1 MTLIH
6 KTALVDAAAQLADD
20 VEIGPYT
27 VVGPNVKIGSGTKI
41 GAHCVI
47 SGYTEIGSN
56 NQIFQFNSLGA
67 APQDKKYRGEPTR
80 LVIGNNNT
88 IREFCTFN
96 TGTAQDVG
104 ITTLGDDNWIMA
116 YVHIAHDC
124 QVGSH
129 TILANNATLGG
140 HVHLGDWVIVGGL
153 SGIHQFVKV
162 GAHAMLGFA
171 SAVTQDVAPFVMA
184 DGNPLGLRGLNA
196 EGLKRRGFST
206 ERIANIKEA
215 YRNIFRRGLTLAAA
229 LEQLQLM
236 RQKNQS
242 EALTQHDQDIQTLIE
257 FITQSS
263 RGIAR

>member
-1 MTLIH
+1 MTNIH

-27 VVGPNVKIGSGTKI
+27 VVGPNVQIGSGTKI

-56 NQIFQFNSLGA
+56 NQIFQFNSIGA

-104 ITTLGDDNWIMA
+104 VTSVGDDNWIMA

-196 EGLKRRGFST
+196 EGLKRRGFT
-206 ERIANIKEA
+206 PERVANIKEA
-215 YRNIFRRGLTLAAA
+215 YRTIFRRGLILTVA
-229 LEQLQLM
+229 LEQLELM
-236 RQKNQS
+236 RQKNQAD
-242 EALTQHDQDIQTLIE
+242 ALTLHEQDVQTLIE
-257 FITQSS
+257 FISQST

>member
-1 MTLIH
+1 MTNIH
-6 KTALVDAAAQLADD
+6 PTALVDTAAQLADD
-20 VEIGPYT
+20 VEVGPYT
-27 VVGPNVKIGSGTKI
+27 VIGPHVKIGSGTKI

-47 SGYTEIGSN
+47 SGHTEIGHN

-67 APQDKKYRGEPTR
+67 APQDKKYKGEPTR
-80 LVIGNNNT
+80 LVIGNGNT

-104 ITTLGDDNWIMA
+104 VTTVGDDNWIMA

-162 GAHAMLGFA
+162 GPHAMLGFA

-184 DGNPLGLRGLNA
+184 DGNPLAIRGLNS
-196 EGLKRRGFST
+196 EGLKRRGFGSD
-206 ERIANIKEA
+206 RIANIKEA
-215 YRNIFRRGLTLAAA
+215 YRTIFRRGLTLQAAIEKIESMR
-229 LEQLQLM
+229 LESQTQGLSLFEQDLHSFLQFF
-236 RQKNQS
+236 
-242 EALTQHDQDIQTLIE
+242 A
-257 FITQSS
+257 QSS

>member
-1 MTLIH
+1 MTFIH
-6 KTALVDAAAQLADD
+6 KTALVDDAAQLAED
-20 VEIGPYT
+20 VEVGPYT
-27 VVGPNVKIGSGTKI
+27 VIGPNVKIGSGTKI

-47 SGYTEIGSN
+47 SGFTEIGN
-56 NQIFQFNSLGA
+56 HNQIFQFNSIGA
-67 APQDKKYRGEPTR
+67 APQDKKYRGEPTK

-96 TGTAQDVG
+96 TGTAQDGGV
-104 ITTLGDDNWIMA
+104 TSLGNDNWIMA

-124 QVGSH
+124 HVGSH

-196 EGLKRRGFST
+196 EGLKRRGFSP

-215 YRNIFRRGLTLAAA
+215 YRIIFRRGLTLLSA
-229 LEQLQLM
+229 LEQL
-236 RQKNQS
+236 
-242 EALTQHDQDIQTLIE
+242 EALKSPYENDPSNYFFQDIQLLTE
-257 FITQSS
+257 FIGKSS